1 MTISIIPMTAEE
13 FDQYA
18 LLPEN
23 EEKILEYIVG
33 EIYNKMPSNPYASK
47 ISARFVKII
56 LTFVDDHDL
65 GHVTT
70 EAGGYKI
77 GFGERYAPD
86 VAYVSKARQAEVNMS
101 GYNDVP
107 PDLAI
112 EVEFPT
118 DLASEKRLRYKVTHY
133 LNVGTTVWVV
143 YPETKTVEVYVPG
156 QPVQFLSE
164 TDTLTGGE
172 VLKGFSVPLA
182 EVFK

>member
-1 MTISIIPMTAEE
+1 MSSEY
-13 FDQYA
+13 FDKFA

-23 EEKILEYIVG
+23 HDKILELIVG
-33 EIYNKMPSNPYASK
+33 DIHQKPVNNYASHHATRWMRY
-47 ISARFVKII
+47 IGN
-56 LTFVDDHDL
+56 FVDDQDL
-65 GHVTT
+65 GHVTG

-86 VAYVSKARQAEVNMS
+86 VAYVSKIRQSELNTS
-101 GYNDVP
+101 GYNDIP
-107 PDLAI
+107 PDLAV

-118 DLASEKRLRYKVTHY
+118 DLASEKRLRYKVTNY
-133 LNVGTTVWVV
+133 LNVGTMVWVV
-143 YPETKTVEVYVPG
+143 YPETKTVEVYIPG

>member
-1 MTISIIPMTAEE
+1 MTFTIMPMTAEE

-23 EEKILEYIVG
+23 DDKLLEYIVG
-33 EIYNKMPSNPYASK
+33 EIFNKMPSNPYASK
-47 ISARFVKII
+47 ISARFVKVISI
-56 LTFVDDHDL
+56 FVDDNDL

-86 VAYVSKARQAEVNMS
+86 VAYVSKDRQSELNTS

-107 PDLAI
+107 PDLAV
-112 EVEFPT
+112 EVEYPT

-143 YPETKTVEVYVPG
+143 YPEAKTVEVYVPG
-156 QPVQFLSE
+156 QSVQFLSE
-164 TDTLTGGE
+164 KDTLTGGA
-172 VLKGFSVPLA
+172 VLQGFSVPLS

>member
-1 MTISIIPMTAEE
+1 
-13 FDQYA
+13 
-18 LLPEN
+18 
-23 EEKILEYIVG
+23 
-33 EIYNKMPSNPYASK
+33 MPSNPYASK
-47 ISARFVKII
+47 ISARLVKLI

-77 GFGERYAPD
+77 GFHERYAPD
-86 VAYVSKARQAEVNMS
+86 VAFVSKARQAQLNTS

-107 PDLAI
+107 PDLAVD
-112 EVEFPT
+112 VEFPT
-118 DLASEKRLRYKVTHY
+118 DLASEKRLRYKVTSY

-143 YPETKTVEVYVPG
+143 YPETKAVEIYAPG

-164 TDTLTGGE
+164 KDTLTGGD
-172 VLKGFSVPLA
+172 VLKGFSVPLT